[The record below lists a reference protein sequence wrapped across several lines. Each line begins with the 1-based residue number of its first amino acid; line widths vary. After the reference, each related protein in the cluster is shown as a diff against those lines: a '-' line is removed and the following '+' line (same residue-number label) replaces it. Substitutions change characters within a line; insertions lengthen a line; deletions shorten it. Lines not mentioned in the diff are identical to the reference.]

1 VRLNTS
7 DKPEDTR
14 LQIYTM
20 IENPECYKVGEY
32 AVPIELV
39 SLLNNSDW
47 KDHEGILRPSLSST
61 SRVIYFP
68 SEYTDR
74 YSIELPEMMLQ
85 VRNLAINVA
94 QDAIT
99 KTFPDYAI
107 IKGEISL
114 LRKLGK
120 QSAHQ
125 DPRVFQ
131 RFAKRIHLP
140 VITNKLS
147 HLCIDDRRYHMPAN
161 TLWTFDNVTG
171 MHYSQNLG
179 VTDRWHIIVDI
190 VEHSKLQYILSKIS
204 VDDFYSL
211 WWNWSKTA
219 SINLIKELNLEKEMS
234 ILTHK
239 TSLYD

>member
-1 VRLNTS
+1 
-7 DKPEDTR
+7 
-14 LQIYTM
+14 M
-20 IENPECYKVGEY
+20 IENPECYQVGEY
-32 AVPIELV
+32 TVPTELV
-39 SLLNNSDW
+39 NLIVNPDW
-47 KDHEGILRPSLSST
+47 QDHESILRPGLSST

-68 SEYTDR
+68 SMYTDR
-74 YSIELPEMMLQ
+74 YNTELPEKIQQ
-85 VRNLAINVA
+85 VQELSITVA
-94 QDAIT
+94 QDAIQ
-99 KTFPDYAI
+99 KIFPGYVI
-107 IKGEISL
+107 VKGELSL

-147 HLCIDDRRYHMPAN
+147 HLCIDSRRYHMPPN
-161 TLWTFDNVTG
+161 TLWAFDNVTG

-190 VEHSKLQYILSKIS
+190 VEQTKLQYILSKIS
-204 VDDFYSL
+204 VDDFYSM
-211 WWNWSKTA
+211 WQNWTNSAT
-219 SINLIKELNLEKEMS
+219 LDLVKELNLEKE
-234 ILTHK
+234 IAIPTHK